1 MKLNVQYR
9 YESEI
14 KKSNKAFIVI
24 QNYST
29 SSFIISAFWRILIGN
44 GGKQEI
50 KVKKLNYYGV

>member
-50 KVKKLNYYGV
+50 KVKKLNY